1 MARFKV
7 MGMNKGSME
16 VLASFGNR
24 KEAEAYVR
32 LTQRSS
38 KYGSIKINEEKAAPA
53 ASGGP
58 AKAARGIPAADA
70 VSYASRPK
78 SAGGMPYAYLIAI
91 AIAILVG
98 FGFLVDLLNTQLS
111 RL

>member
-7 MGMNKGSME
+7 MGMNKGSLE

-32 LTQRSS
+32 LAQRSS

-53 ASGGP
+53 ASSVA
-58 AKAARGIPAADA
+58 AKRSGAIPTADA

-78 SAGGMPYAYLIAI
+78 SGARMPYAYIIAI
-91 AIAILVG
+91 AIVILVG
-98 FGFLVDLLNTQLS
+98 FGFLIDFLNTQLS